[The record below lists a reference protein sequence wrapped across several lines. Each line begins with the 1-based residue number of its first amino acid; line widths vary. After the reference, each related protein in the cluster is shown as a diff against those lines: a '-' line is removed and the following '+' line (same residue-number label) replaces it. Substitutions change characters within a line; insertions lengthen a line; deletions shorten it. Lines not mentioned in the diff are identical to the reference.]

1 MTLDEQD
8 GLKKTIDFHLEQY
21 EQLKKFETKNVVWS
35 NTEILRLSGI
45 IDKLEHKIEEYKNH
59 DKQMANLC
67 QELKA
72 QDGVIKM
79 GQAVADILHY
89 SMMKELVKLDYYECE
104 PINIGGTGVIFKI
117 YSKQKG
123 TNILKIDCKDQ
134 ACMENEIKMHDKL
147 NSIFFPEWK
156 KKQRKSLM
164 FPLHTFKQNFLNH
177 VAFIAPFYEQSLD
190 DVLELGIMNEDW
202 AREITKTLCQGYS
215 FMHSC

>member
-8 GLKKTIDFHLEQY
+8 GLKDTIEFHMKEYQ
-21 EQLKKFETKNVVWS
+21 QLREIETKNVTWY
-35 NTEILRLSGI
+35 NTEILRYIGI

-59 DKQMANLC
+59 DKQMANLY
-67 QELKA
+67 QELKEK
-72 QDGVIKM
+72 DGVIKM

-89 SMMKELVKLDYYECE
+89 SMMKELVKKGYHKCE

-117 YSKQKG
+117 YSKEKG

-134 ACMENEIKMHDKL
+134 ACMENEIKMHDRL

-164 FPLHTFKQNFLNH
+164 FPLHTFK
-177 VAFIAPFYEQSLD
+177 
-190 DVLELGIMNEDW
+190 
-202 AREITKTLCQGYS
+202 
-215 FMHSC
+215 